1 MALGFGS
8 IGILGAALLLFISG
22 KQAWKGHKDMTIET
36 QTNSRVELREK
47 TKIGLFI
54 PCYIDMIYPEVGIAT
69 LQLLERL
76 GLDVDYP
83 LNQTCCGQPMSN
95 SGDERNA
102 EAAERLFVE
111 NFKKFDCIIG
121 PAGSCVKQVRCHF
134 DTLEQ
139 TDEVKHVRQ
148 HTYELVEFLH
158 DVLQVDAFPW
168 AEFQHSV
175 AIHNSCSSVR
185 GLGIAKP
192 SEIVGV
198 PFDKTANLLSK
209 VKGLVLVPV
218 DRPDDCCGFGGTFC
232 VTDEAVSAR
241 MGLEKAH
248 DQLRHGTEY
257 VVSPDMSCLMH
268 QQGVARRAG
277 IDLKYLHVAQVLN
290 GGPF

>member
-1 MALGFGS
+1 
-8 IGILGAALLLFISG
+8 
-22 KQAWKGHKDMTIET
+22 MTT
-36 QTNSRVELREK
+36 QVEVTREK
-47 TKIGLFI
+47 ASRKNASVGLFI
-54 PCYIDMIYPEVGIAT
+54 PCYIDMVYPEVGIAT
-69 LQLLERL
+69 LQLLERF
-76 GLDVDYP
+76 GLDVHFP

-95 SGDERNA
+95 SGDEVNA
-102 EAAERLFVE
+102 EAAEHLFVE
-111 NFKKFDCIIG
+111 NFSAYDYIVG

-134 DTLEQ
+134 ASIDQ

-158 DVLQVDAFPW
+158 DVLKVDSFPW

-175 AIHNSCSSVR
+175 AIHNSCSSIR

-192 SEIVGV
+192 SEIMGA
-198 PFDKTANLLSK
+198 PFDKTAALLSK

-241 MGLEKAH
+241 MGLDKVH
-248 DQLRHGTEY
+248 DHLRHGAEY

-268 QQGVARRAG
+268 QKGIARRAAL
-277 IDLKYLHVAQVLN
+277 DLKYIHVAQVLN

>member
-1 MALGFGS
+1 MA
-8 IGILGAALLLFISG
+8 
-22 KQAWKGHKDMTIET
+22 T
-36 QTNSRVELREK
+36 QTETTSRREMPANL
-47 TKIGLFI
+47 KIGLFI

-69 LQLLERL
+69 LQLLERF

-102 EAAERLFVE
+102 AAAERLFVD
-111 NFKKFDCIIG
+111 NFKDFDCIIG

-134 DTLEQ
+134 DTMEQ

-158 DVLQVDAFPW
+158 DILKVDAFPW

-198 PFDKTANLLSK
+198 QFDKTANLLSK
-209 VKGLVLVPV
+209 VKGLVLAPV

-232 VTDEAVSAR
+232 VTDEMVSAQ
-241 MGLEKAH
+241 MGLEKAR
-248 DQLRHGTEY
+248 DQLRHGAEY

-268 QQGVARRAG
+268 QQGVARKAG
-277 IDLKYLHVAQVLN
+277 MDLKYLHVAQVLN